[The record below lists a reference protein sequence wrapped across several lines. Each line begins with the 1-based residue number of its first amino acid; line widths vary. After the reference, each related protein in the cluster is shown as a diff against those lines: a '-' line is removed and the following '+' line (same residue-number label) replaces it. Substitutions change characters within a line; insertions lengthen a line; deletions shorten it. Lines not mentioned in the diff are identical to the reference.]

1 MTKGNIIAGI
11 IWLALAGLIY
21 HLADG
26 FINPNKAAVLGSSSS
41 VVLQR
46 GPDGHYRAE
55 AIINGQKVNVLVDTG
70 ATDVAVSQNIAKQL
84 NLSSHTAIT
93 TNTANGNSIAYV
105 TRLDSVKIGGVEA
118 KDVSAVIA
126 PGLQGNVLLGMSYLG
141 RMDVRLF
148 HNTMTIK
155 QLEQ

>member
-11 IWLALAGLIY
+11 IWLALVGLIY

-26 FINPNKAAVLGSSSS
+26 LINPNKAAVLGSSNS

-55 AIINGQKVNVLVDTG
+55 AIINGKKVNVLVDTG
-70 ATDVAVSQNIAKQL
+70 ATDVAVSQNIANQL
-84 NLSSHTAIT
+84 NLTSHTAIT
-93 TNTANGNSIAYV
+93 TNTANGNSIAYI

-148 HNTMTIK
+148 QNTMTIK
-155 QLEQ
+155 QIEE